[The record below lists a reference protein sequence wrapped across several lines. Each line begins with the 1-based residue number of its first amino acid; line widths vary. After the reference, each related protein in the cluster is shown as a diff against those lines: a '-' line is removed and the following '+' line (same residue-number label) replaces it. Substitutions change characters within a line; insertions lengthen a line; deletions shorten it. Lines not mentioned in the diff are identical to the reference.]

1 MRNPLFSL
9 AAWRILSEMGL
20 PTETENGAGTYATL
34 GGAGEALGASQ
45 RGEPEG
51 KFEGALTAG
60 GCAVQDNKKAPEP
73 ARLYTHAKIGPYQ
86 QSTSENTPSELNFH
100 QYRPNAFFFASTV
113 FKYIC
118 AFIQIY
124 LSLKQIK
131 QTNRGFRLN

>member
-60 GCAVQDNKKAPEP
+60 GCAVQDNKNSTRTSQVVHARQKRPLP
-73 ARLYTHAKIGPYQ
+73 AVHI
-86 QSTSENTPSELNFH
+86 
-100 QYRPNAFFFASTV
+100 
-113 FKYIC
+113 
-118 AFIQIY
+118 
-124 LSLKQIK
+124 
-131 QTNRGFRLN
+131 